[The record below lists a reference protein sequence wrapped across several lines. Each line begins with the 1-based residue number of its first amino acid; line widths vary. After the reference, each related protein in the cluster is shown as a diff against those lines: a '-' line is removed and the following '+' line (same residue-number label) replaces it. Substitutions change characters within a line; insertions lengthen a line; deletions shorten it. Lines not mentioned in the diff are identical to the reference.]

1 MSFWAVDNRELTRKR
16 QAAQRTHKQIS
27 KTDYMFLA
35 ELHRNI
41 TGRLWRVVRIDSSIT
56 KDIHFVC
63 LYGSLLAPIWGQVFV
78 RPASNRHA
86 TQTTPSYQRLKTTT
100 GGAAIGD
107 GHRDICT
114 LLAPPQL
121 LEQYARKKLVQKRK
135 KKRNKGKTDDIRPGT
150 HSETIFLYVCWTAI
164 KTNSIQTV
172 G

>member
-1 MSFWAVDNRELTRKR
+1 
-16 QAAQRTHKQIS
+16 
-27 KTDYMFLA
+27 MFLA

-121 LEQYARKKLVQKRK
+121 LEQYARKKLVPK
-135 KKRNKGKTDDIRPGT
+135 KKKETEIRERRTTFARVHIRKQFSCMYAGR
-150 HSETIFLYVCWTAI
+150 
-164 KTNSIQTV
+164 Q
-172 G
+172 